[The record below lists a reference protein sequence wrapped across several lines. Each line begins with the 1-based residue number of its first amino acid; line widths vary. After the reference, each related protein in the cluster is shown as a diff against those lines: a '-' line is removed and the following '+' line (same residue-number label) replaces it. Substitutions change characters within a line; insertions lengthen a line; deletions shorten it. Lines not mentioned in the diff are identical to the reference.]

1 MSAIDLL
8 VRGAQVVLPTGMHK
22 ISIGVDQG
30 KIVAH
35 TDAKAKAVMDAEGR
49 ILLPGA
55 VDAHVHYN
63 EPGREDWEG
72 WRSGSRAS
80 RAGGATTVVEMPLN
94 AQPPTL
100 DAETFAQKRAVAE
113 RKSCVDFALWGGL
126 TPLNL
131 DKLEELGQAGAIGF
145 KAFMVE
151 SGTPD
156 FPASDPTT
164 LKKGMATAAQLGL
177 PVSVHAESPE
187 PIQRHIGEIRKKGGK
202 SVRDY
207 LASRPIKT
215 ELEAIRLIC
224 DLAGE
229 TGCRLHIVHVS
240 CPEGIEAIQEAR
252 KRGVNVT
259 AETCPHY
266 LTLTE
271 EDMIQIGSPAKCAP
285 PLRSEAA
292 RQGLLRQIEEGKID
306 TIGSDHSPAPG
317 TMKTDPDFFKVWGG
331 IAGCQHLVPLLF
343 SAGLSPIRIARLTAE
358 NPARRLGLFP
368 RKGSLD
374 IGADADFVL
383 VRTGVSDEVRPTDLL
398 TKHPITP
405 YLGRKLSARVEK
417 VAVRGCLESTTGLF
431 LTPSPSS

>member
-35 TDAKAKAVMDAEGR
+35 TDAKAKAVVDAEGL
-49 ILLPGA
+49 ILFPGA

-72 WRSGSRAS
+72 WRTGSRAS

-187 PIQRHIGEIRKKGGK
+187 PIQHHTGEIRKKGGK

-240 CPEGIEAIQEAR
+240 CPEGIEAIQEAQ

-266 LTLTE
+266 LVLTE
-271 EDMIQIGSPAKCAP
+271 EDMIQIGPSAKCAP

-343 SAGLSPIRIARLTAE
+343 SAGLSPSRIARLTAE

-368 RKGSLD
+368 RKGSLE
-374 IGADADFVL
+374 IGADADFLL
-383 VRTGVSDEVRPTDLL
+383 VRTGVSDEVRAGDLL
-398 TKHPITP
+398 MTHPITP
-405 YLGRKLSARVEK
+405 YVGRKLSARLEK
-417 VAVRGCLESTTGLF
+417 VAVRGCLEPAVGRF
-431 LTPSPSS
+431 LTPTLVR